1 MKTSSVD
8 KDFDTCGRELMFS
21 ELVGNDTDFA
31 ADIETAN
38 IINSRCKD
46 DPKSHRLVLDLD
58 FPARLIP
65 SSHEGRF
72 HLYLDGVTLTHDKFE
87 LLIKAL
93 AECGIIG
100 QDYAKYSLD
109 RGYTS
114 VRLPWIKKSEDDTD
128 SE

>member
-1 MKTSSVD
+1 M
-8 KDFDTCGRELMFS
+8 GR
-21 ELVGNDTDFA
+21 GRDGHRRPRA
-31 ADIETAN
+31 ASMMSIRAVN
-38 IINSRCKD
+38 
-46 DPKSHRLVLDLD
+46 PKL
-58 FPARLIP
+58 
-65 SSHEGRF
+65 RF

-100 QDYAKYSLD
+100 PDYAKYSLD